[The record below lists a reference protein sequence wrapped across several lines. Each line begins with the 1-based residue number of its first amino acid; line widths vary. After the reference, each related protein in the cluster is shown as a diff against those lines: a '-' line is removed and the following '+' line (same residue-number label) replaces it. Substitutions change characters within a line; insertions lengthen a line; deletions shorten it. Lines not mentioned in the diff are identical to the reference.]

1 MSISINKKWECS
13 GQIRREPRSHDENIC
28 HTEWQEFARVFFH
41 VTCII
46 SQQNL
51 LLCVIWILGTVL
63 VMKAMCYT
71 LLKCW
76 IYFIYQLLHVKK
88 NTTSV
93 IHTIVVKWVFFYVK
107 RQLIVNSSQNF
118 LTYLS
123 GENMGRRPSSGPSQS
138 PPVVKVRR
146 GTPAPL
152 QCHQCQALF
161 LSLSLSQKT
170 NQIFFRSV
178 AFRQS
183 NFHKEQSSFSQ
194 TRHPDF

>member
-1 MSISINKKWECS
+1 MVKYDGSRGLMTKTSVTRNDKNLR
-13 GQIRREPRSHDENIC
+13 G
-28 HTEWQEFARVFFH
+28 FFFH

-51 LLCVIWILGTVL
+51 LLCVIWILGIVL

-76 IYFIYQLLHVKK
+76 IYFTYQLLHVKK

-123 GENMGRRPSSGPSQS
+123 GENMGATTLLGSL
-138 PPVVKVRR
+138 PVSTGCK
-146 GTPAPL
+146 G
-152 QCHQCQALF
+152 
-161 LSLSLSQKT
+161 
-170 NQIFFRSV
+170 
-178 AFRQS
+178 
-183 NFHKEQSSFSQ
+183 
-194 TRHPDF
+194 